1 MSSAQTPNDMFE
13 SLTGFDEIAIA
24 AHFGDKI
31 TALHAD
37 PFAFLR
43 ALAFVDKRRGGAS
56 DREAY
61 EAAMNLSI
69 SETQTYFADDEAEDD
84 AGKEPSA

>member
-1 MSSAQTPNDMFE
+1 MSTQTPNDMFE

-31 TALHAD
+31 TNLHAD

-43 ALAFVDKRRGGAS
+43 ALAFVDFRRGGQN
-56 DREAY
+56 DKDAY
-61 EAAMNLSI
+61 QSAMALTI
-69 SETQTYFADDEAEDD
+69 SATQNYFTEDETEDE